1 MASKDQN
8 ISISIIVRIRSAGNG
23 IPKAMQP
30 RLGFIFL
37 YYKQQN

>member
-1 MASKDQN
+1 MKLLVSVY
-8 ISISIIVRIRSAGNG
+8 IVRIRSAGIG